1 MKMSN
6 EVKVGVTVLLAII
19 VAIIGFRFMRD
30 VPIFRQSLV
39 ISAQFERADGISSGS
54 LVYIKG
60 VRVGSVRSVEL
71 SREGRIDI
79 SMRIDTELPI
89 PKNSVAHLTSLG
101 LVEGKAIVIELGDS
115 PDTVELG
122 DRIEGNYVEG
132 MMETL
137 GQKGEEISEDVSSV
151 ASELNEFLKQLN
163 ATLND
168 EARENIDQTI
178 EGTMKS
184 VTALSEML
192 ESSQQDI
199 ETAIASGSSMIQ
211 QLDTLA
217 ADARPRADSLLTA
230 VEANLKELERVQAQ
244 LDTAAGN
251 LNTILEKIN
260 SGEGTI
266 GRLVN
271 DPGMY
276 DNLEVLTAELSEL
289 VRGINENP
297 GRYLRHMSLI
307 EIF

>member
-30 VPIFRQSLV
+30 VPNFRQSLV
-39 ISAQFERADGISSGS
+39 ISAQFERADGISSDS

-60 VRVGSVRSVEL
+60 VRVGSVRAVEL
-71 SREGRIDI
+71 SREGRIEI
-79 SMRIDTELPI
+79 SMRIATESTI

-101 LVEGKAIVIELGDS
+101 LVEGQAIVIELGDS
-115 PDTVELG
+115 LDTVERG

-151 ASELNEFLKQLN
+151 ASALKEFLKQLN

-217 ADARPRADSLLTA
+217 ADRSEERRAG
-230 VEANLKELERVQAQ
+230 K
-244 LDTAAGN
+244 
-251 LNTILEKIN
+251 
-260 SGEGTI
+260 EGTD
-266 GRLVN
+266 G
-271 DPGMY
+271 GQ
-276 DNLEVLTAELSEL
+276 AE
-289 VRGINENP
+289 
-297 GRYLRHMSLI
+297 
-307 EIF
+307 